1 MIFTCSG
8 GFREAVCKLSGNIA
22 RYRALSGRWGTKR
35 AKRGY
40 AGGTFALLR
49 NENKFYKPLKNKT
62 SMALSYSLIKRR
74 NMEKDAPVG
83 SKLVYGSTR
92 TTSKMDLNKLCDA
105 IAAHS
110 TASRGDVML
119 VLEGLIYILTER
131 LQAGTVVSMGNF
143 GNFRMVAG
151 SVGALTEEEFN
162 TSMFKKPRIIFK
174 PGILLRE
181 VTNNAKFEKLPTVT
195 VTVTEQCDKEHVY

>member
-1 MIFTCSG
+1 MLHS
-8 GFREAVCKLSGNIA
+8 VLLLYVDNMNIQVKMENE
-22 RYRALSGRWGTKR
+22 GTKKMTR
-35 AKRGY
+35 EDALRRLEDARRLKREYVKELEKKMKEADETDRESGYVVLPDEIEGKTISWHYAKDMRSVGIFVLGIV
-40 AGGTFALLR
+40 AAAL
-49 NENKFYKPLKNKT
+49 
-62 SMALSYSLIKRR
+62 
-74 NMEKDAPVG
+74 
-83 SKLVYGSTR
+83 
-92 TTSKMDLNKLCDA
+92 
-105 IAAHS
+105 
-110 TASRGDVML
+110 ML

-151 SVGALTEEEFN
+151 SVGASTEEEFN

-181 VTNNAKFEKLPTVT
+181 VNNNAKFEKLPTVT

>member
-1 MIFTCSG
+1 
-8 GFREAVCKLSGNIA
+8 
-22 RYRALSGRWGTKR
+22 
-35 AKRGY
+35 
-40 AGGTFALLR
+40 
-49 NENKFYKPLKNKT
+49 
-62 SMALSYSLIKRR
+62 
-74 NMEKDAPVG
+74 
-83 SKLVYGSTR
+83 
-92 TTSKMDLNKLCDA
+92 
-105 IAAHS
+105 
-110 TASRGDVML
+110 TASRCDVML

-151 SVGALTEEEFN
+151 SVGAVTEEEFN

-195 VTVTEQCDKEHVY
+195 VNVTEQCDKEHVY